1 LTAREIMNEKFIY
14 LTENTTLSEV
24 MVLVSENIELV
35 DSIPV
40 L

>member
-1 LTAREIMNEKFIY
+1 MNEKFIY